1 VKIKGPRNRERIEY
15 DALLHKLLKLLFCYR
30 GMIRVTILKNI
41 ALVSHAL
48 LTLFSGARG
57 SNGWLSKA
65 ALSRCLP
72 LEIGPKEREQ
82 RLYRFLRNPLFT
94 PEVLIPLHVALAC
107 GTKLRERLP
116 MILDQT
122 TIRGIETLFIG
133 LVFEGRVLPIAF
145 SCFME
150 KFIHKSQNILE
161 HSLIL
166 AAMSCFPVEFRPLLI
181 LDRGYAR
188 VALLIELRQEG
199 IAFLCRAKRSVMVY
213 LNGKGQTLG
222 RFKIKP
228 GQLCR
233 YSVLYH
239 SQKKEPLD
247 LIIYFGKGYK
257 EPWYLLVPSGTPLTA
272 EEIVELYAKRMSIE
286 QGFRDWKTHLGVRG
300 LVFFGE
306 NPAPRLTRLL
316 LAFSLSYLLCLAL
329 GSTEEAQAVRAFV
342 EIKRHKPRHGTTRT
356 LSVLSIGILRLSLP
370 KFAKRAHQDL
380 LKMIQRLSRGK
391 GVIQWCLSPPKSL
404 PPYPKDSSHSMRT

>member
-1 VKIKGPRNRERIEY
+1 VKKRCSSRNQERIES
-15 DALLHKLLKLLFCYR
+15 DDLLRKLMELLLAYR

-41 ALVSHAL
+41 ALVTYAL
-48 LTLFSGARG
+48 VTLYHGARG
-57 SNGWLSKA
+57 GNGWLSKA
-65 ALSRCLP
+65 ALARCLP
-72 LEIGPKEREQ
+72 LGTGPKEREQ
-82 RLYRFLRNPLFT
+82 RLYRFLGNNRLT
-94 PEVLIPLHVALAC
+94 PELLIPLHVVLAC

-122 TIRGIETLFIG
+122 TLRGIETLLIG

-145 SCFME
+145 SCFM
-150 KFIHKSQNILE
+150 KPLIHKSQNILE

-188 VALLIELRQEG
+188 VSLFIHLREEG
-199 IAFLCRAKRSVMVY
+199 IPFLCRAKRSVMVY
-213 LNGKGQTLG
+213 LPGQTKGQTLG

-228 GQLCR
+228 GQILR

-239 SQKKEPLD
+239 SQQKEALD

-257 EPWYLLVPSGTPLTA
+257 EPWYLLVPSATSLTA

-300 LVFFGE
+300 LIFYGD

-329 GSTEEAQAVRAFV
+329 GSTEEALAVRAFV
-342 EIKRHKPRHGTTRT
+342 EIQRRTPRHGTTRT
-356 LSVLSIGILRLSLP
+356 LSVLSIGILRLSLK
-370 KFAKRAHQDL
+370 KFSKQADRDL
-380 LKMIQRLSRGK
+380 LKMLRRLSRGK
-391 GVIQWCLSPPKSL
+391 GVIQWSLSPPKPIRLSF
-404 PPYPKDSSHSMRT
+404 KR

>member
-1 VKIKGPRNRERIEY
+1 VRKARCSAKRERIES
-15 DALLHKLLKLLFCYR
+15 DDLLRKLMELLFVYR

-41 ALVSHAL
+41 ALVTYAL
-48 LTLFSGARG
+48 ITLFQGARG
-57 SNGWLSKA
+57 GNGWLSKA
-65 ALSRCLP
+65 ALARCLP
-72 LEIGPKEREQ
+72 LATGPKEREQ
-82 RLYRFLRNPLFT
+82 RLYRFLDNIRLT
-94 PEVLIPLHVALAC
+94 PELLIPLHIALAC
-107 GTKLRERLP
+107 GTRLRERLP

-122 TIRGIETLFIG
+122 TLRGIETLLVG

-150 KFIHKSQNILE
+150 EFIHKSQNILE

-166 AAMSCFPVEFRPLLI
+166 AAMSCFPPEFRPLLI

-188 VALLIELRQEG
+188 VGLLIELRQEG
-199 IAFLCRAKRSVMVY
+199 IPFLCRAKRSVMVY
-213 LNGKGQTLG
+213 LQGQTKGQTLG

-228 GQLCR
+228 GQIRR

-239 SQKKEPLD
+239 SQKKESLD

-257 EPWYLLVPSGTPLTA
+257 EAWYLLVPSGTSLTA
-272 EEIVELYAKRMSIE
+272 EEIVDLYAKRMSIE

-300 LVFFGE
+300 LVFYGD

-329 GSTEEAQAVRAFV
+329 GSTQEAQTVRAFV
-342 EIKRHKPRHGTTRT
+342 EIKRRKPRHGTTRT
-356 LSVLSIGILRLSLP
+356 LSVLSIGILRLSLK
-370 KFAKRAHQDL
+370 KFSKQAYHSL
-380 LKMIQRLSRGK
+380 LKMLSRLSQGK
-391 GVIQWCLSPPKSL
+391 GVIQWCLSPPKPIRLSF
-404 PPYPKDSSHSMRT
+404 KR

>member
-1 VKIKGPRNRERIEY
+1 LKSQKPRFHPNSERIEY
-15 DALLHKLLKLLFCYR
+15 DDLLRKLLGLLLVYR

-41 ALVSHAL
+41 ALVTYAL
-48 LTLFSGARG
+48 ITLFHGARG
-57 SNGWLSKA
+57 GNGWLSKA
-65 ALSRCLP
+65 ALARCLP
-72 LEIGPKEREQ
+72 LGTGPKEREQ
-82 RLYRFLRNPLFT
+82 RLYRFLDNIRFT
-94 PEVLIPLHVALAC
+94 PEILIPLHVALAC

-122 TIRGIETLFIG
+122 TIRGIETLLIG

-145 SCFME
+145 SCFM
-150 KFIHKSQNILE
+150 KKLIHKSQNILE

-166 AAMSCFPVEFRPLLI
+166 AAMSCFPVEVRPFLI

-188 VALLIELRQEG
+188 VALFIHLRKEG
-199 IAFLCRAKRSVMVY
+199 IPFLCRAKKSVMVY
-213 LNGKGQTLG
+213 LSGQTQGQTLG

-228 GQLCR
+228 GQLLR

-247 LIIYFGKGYK
+247 LIIYFGKDYQ
-257 EPWYLLVPSGTPLTA
+257 EPWYLLVPSGTSLTA
-272 EEIVELYAKRMSIE
+272 EQIVALYAKRMSIE

-300 LVFFGE
+300 LVFFGD

-329 GSTEEAQAVRAFV
+329 GSTQEALVVRSFV
-342 EIKRHKPRHGTTRT
+342 EIERRKPRHGTTRT
-356 LSVLSIGILRLSLP
+356 LSVLSIGILRISLK
-370 KFAKRAHQDL
+370 KFSKQADQEL
-380 LKMIQRLSRGK
+380 LRMLRRLSRGR
-391 GVIQWCLSPPKSL
+391 GVIQWCLLPPK
-404 PPYPKDSSHSMRT
+404 PVRFSSKQ

>member
-1 VKIKGPRNRERIEY
+1 MKKPPSRNRERIES
-15 DALLHKLLKLLFCYR
+15 DDLLRKLMELLFVYR

-41 ALVSHAL
+41 ALVTYGL
-48 LTLFSGARG
+48 ITLYHGARG
-57 SNGWLSKA
+57 GNGWLSKA
-65 ALSRCLP
+65 ALARCLP
-72 LEIGPKEREQ
+72 LGTGPKEREQ
-82 RLYRFLRNPLFT
+82 RLYRFLGNTRLS

-122 TIRGIETLFIG
+122 TLRGVETLLIG

-145 SCFME
+145 SCFM
-150 KFIHKSQNILE
+150 KNLIHKSQNILE

-166 AAMSCFPVEFRPLLI
+166 AAMSCFPIEFRPLLI

-188 VALLIELRQEG
+188 VALFIQLRQEG
-199 IAFLCRAKRSVMVY
+199 IPFLCRAKRSVMVY

-222 RFKIKP
+222 RFRIKP
-228 GQLCR
+228 GQVRR

-247 LIIYFGKGYK
+247 LIIYFGKGYQ
-257 EPWYLLVPSGTPLTA
+257 EPWYLLVPQGTSLTA

-300 LVFFGE
+300 LVFYGD

-342 EIKRHKPRHGTTRT
+342 EIKRYKPRHGTTRT

-370 KFAKRAHQDL
+370 KFSKQARRDL

-404 PPYPKDSSHSMRT
+404 PLTLSTSIRR

>member
-1 VKIKGPRNRERIEY
+1 ME
-15 DALLHKLLKLLFCYR
+15 LLFVYR

-41 ALVSHAL
+41 ALVTYAL
-48 LTLFSGARG
+48 VTLFHGARG
-57 SNGWLSKA
+57 GNGWLSKA
-65 ALSRCLP
+65 ALARCLP
-72 LEIGPKEREQ
+72 LGTGPKEREQ
-82 RLYRFLRNPLFT
+82 RLYRFLDNIRLT
-94 PEVLIPLHVALAC
+94 PELLIPLHVALVC

-122 TIRGIETLFIG
+122 SIRGIETLLIG

-145 SCFME
+145 SCFMK

-188 VALLIELRQEG
+188 VALLIQLRQEG

-213 LNGKGQTLG
+213 LPGQTKGQTLG
-222 RFKIKP
+222 RFKVKP
-228 GQLCR
+228 GQILR

-239 SQKKEPLD
+239 SHKKEPLD

-257 EPWYLLVPSGTPLTA
+257 DPWYLLVPSGTSLRA
-272 EEIVELYAKRMSIE
+272 QEIVELYAKRMSIE

-300 LVFFGE
+300 LVFYGD

-329 GSTEEAQAVRAFV
+329 GSTEEAQAVRTFV
-342 EIKRHKPRHGTTRT
+342 EIKRFKPRHGTRRT
-356 LSVLSIGILRLSLP
+356 LSVLSIGILRLSL
-370 KFAKRAHQDL
+370 KRFSKQAYRDL
-380 LKMIQRLSRGK
+380 LKMLRRLSRGK
-391 GVIQWCLSPPKSL
+391 GVIQWCLSPPHPIRLSFK
-404 PPYPKDSSHSMRT
+404 R

>member
-1 VKIKGPRNRERIEY
+1 MKRHRCSGNRERIEL
-15 DALLHKLLKLLFCYR
+15 DDLLARLMELLFVYR

-41 ALVSHAL
+41 ALLTYAL
-48 LTLFSGARG
+48 VTLFHGARG
-57 SNGWLSKA
+57 GNGWLSKA
-65 ALSRCLP
+65 ALARCLP
-72 LEIGPKEREQ
+72 LGTGPKEREQ
-82 RLYRFLRNPLFT
+82 RLYRFLDNIRLT
-94 PEVLIPLHVALAC
+94 PELLIPLHVALVC
-107 GTKLRERLP
+107 GTKIGERLP

-122 TIRGIETLFIG
+122 TIRGIETLLIG

-145 SCFME
+145 SCFMK
-150 KFIHKSQNILE
+150 KFIPKSQNILE

-166 AAMSCFPVEFRPLLI
+166 AAMSCFPVEVRPLLI

-188 VALLIELRQEG
+188 VALLIQLRQEG
-199 IAFLCRAKRSVMVY
+199 IPFLCRAKRSVMVY

-222 RFKIKP
+222 RFKIRP
-228 GQLCR
+228 GQLRR

-257 EPWYLLVPSGTPLTA
+257 DPWYLLVPSGTSLTA
-272 EEIVELYAKRMSIE
+272 QEIVDLYAKRMSIE

-300 LVFFGE
+300 LVFYGD

-356 LSVLSIGILRLSLP
+356 LSVLSIGILRLSLK
-370 KFAKRAHQDL
+370 KFSKQAYRNL
-380 LKMIQRLSRGK
+380 LKMLSRLSRGK
-391 GVIQWCLSPPKSL
+391 GVIQWCLSPPKPIRLSF
-404 PPYPKDSSHSMRT
+404 KR

>member
-1 VKIKGPRNRERIEY
+1 MKGKKRPVARNRERIDY
-15 DALLHKLLKLLFCYR
+15 DPLLRKLLELLWVYR
-30 GMIRVTILKNI
+30 GMIRITILKNI
-41 ALVSHAL
+41 GLITYGL
-48 LTLFSGARG
+48 ITLFSGARG
-57 SNGWLSKA
+57 GNGWLSKA
-65 ALSRCLP
+65 ALARCLP
-72 LEIGPKEREQ
+72 LGIGPKEREQ
-82 RLYRFLRNPLFT
+82 RLYRFLDNIRLT

-107 GTKLRERLP
+107 GTQLRERLP

-122 TIRGIETLFIG
+122 TIRGIETLLIG
-133 LVFEGRVLPIAF
+133 VVFEGRVLPIAF
-145 SCFME
+145 SCFMK

-188 VALLIELRQEG
+188 VALFIHFREEG
-199 IAFLCRAKRSVMVY
+199 IPFLCRAKRSVMVY
-213 LNGKGQTLG
+213 LQGQSKGKTLG

-228 GQLCR
+228 GQLRR

-257 EPWYLLVPSGTPLTA
+257 EPWYLLVPSGTSLTA
-272 EEIVELYAKRMSIE
+272 EEIVGLYAKRMSIE

-300 LVFFGE
+300 LIFYGA

-329 GSTEEAQAVRAFV
+329 GSTEEAEAVRLFV
-342 EIKRHKPRHGTTRT
+342 EIKRSKPRHGTTRT
-356 LSVLSIGILRLSLP
+356 LSVLSIGILRLSLK
-370 KFAKRAHQDL
+370 KFSKQAYQNL
-380 LKMIQRLSRGK
+380 IEMIGRLSRGK
-391 GVIQWCLSPPKSL
+391 GVIQWCLSPPH
-404 PPYPKDSSHSMRT
+404 PIRHSFKR

>member
-1 VKIKGPRNRERIEY
+1 VRKVRCSGNRERIES
-15 DALLHKLLKLLFCYR
+15 DDLLRRLMELLLAYR
-30 GMIRVTILKNI
+30 GVIRLTILKNI
-41 ALVSHAL
+41 ALVTYAL
-48 LTLFSGARG
+48 ITLYHGARG
-57 SNGWLSKA
+57 GNGWLSKA
-65 ALSRCLP
+65 ALARCLP
-72 LEIGPKEREQ
+72 LGTGPKEREQ
-82 RLYRFLRNPLFT
+82 RLYRFLGNIRLT

-122 TIRGIETLFIG
+122 TIRGIETLLIG

-145 SCFME
+145 SCFM
-150 KFIHKSQNILE
+150 KRFIHKSQNILE

-188 VALLIELRQEG
+188 VALFIHLREEG
-199 IAFLCRAKRSVMVY
+199 IPFLCRAKRSVMVY
-213 LNGKGQTLG
+213 LQGQTKGKTLG

-228 GQLCR
+228 GQIRR

-257 EPWYLLVPSGTPLTA
+257 EPWYLLVPSGTSLTA
-272 EEIVELYAKRMSIE
+272 EEIAELYAKRMSIE

-300 LVFFGE
+300 LVFYGD

-329 GSTEEAQAVRAFV
+329 GSTEEALGVRAFV
-342 EIKRHKPRHGTTRT
+342 EIQRRKPRHGTTRT
-356 LSVLSIGILRLSLP
+356 LSVLSIGILRLSLK
-370 KFAKRAHQDL
+370 KFSKQADRDL
-380 LKMIQRLSRGK
+380 LKMLCRLSRGK
-391 GVIQWCLSPPKSL
+391 GVLQWCLSPPKPLKVSF
-404 PPYPKDSSHSMRT
+404 KR

>member
-1 VKIKGPRNRERIEY
+1 VKKRPSSRNRERI
-15 DALLHKLLKLLFCYR
+15 DSDDLLRELMKLLLAYR

-41 ALVSHAL
+41 ALTTYAL
-48 LTLFSGARG
+48 VTLYHGARG
-57 SNGWLSKA
+57 GNGWLSKA
-65 ALSRCLP
+65 ALARCLP
-72 LEIGPKEREQ
+72 LGTGPKEREQ
-82 RLYRFLRNPLFT
+82 RLYRFLANTRLT
-94 PEVLIPLHVALAC
+94 PELLIPLHVALAC

-122 TIRGIETLFIG
+122 TLRGIETLLIG

-145 SCFME
+145 SCFM
-150 KFIHKSQNILE
+150 KKLIHKSQNILE

-188 VALLIELRQEG
+188 VALLIHLRQEG
-199 IAFLCRAKRSVMVY
+199 IPFLCRAKRSVMVY
-213 LNGKGQTLG
+213 LQGQTKGQTLG

-228 GQLCR
+228 GQLLR
-233 YSVLYH
+233 YSVFYH

-247 LIIYFGKGYK
+247 LIIYFAKGYQD
-257 EPWYLLVPSGTPLTA
+257 PWYLLVPSGTSLTPK
-272 EEIVELYAKRMSIE
+272 EIVDLYAKRMSIE

-300 LVFFGE
+300 LVFYGV

-329 GSTEEAQAVRAFV
+329 GSTEEARVVRAFV
-342 EIKRHKPRHGTTRT
+342 EIERHKPRHGTTRT
-356 LSVLSIGILRLSLP
+356 LSVLSIGILRLSLK
-370 KFAKRAHQDL
+370 KFSKQADRAL
-380 LKMIQRLSRGK
+380 LKMLHRLSRGK
-391 GVIQWCLSPPKSL
+391 GVIQWCFSPPKPIKLSF
-404 PPYPKDSSHSMRT
+404 KR

>member
-1 VKIKGPRNRERIEY
+1 ME
-15 DALLHKLLKLLFCYR
+15 LLFAYR

-41 ALVSHAL
+41 ALVTYAL
-48 LTLFSGARG
+48 VTLYHGARG
-57 SNGWLSKA
+57 GNGWLSKA
-65 ALSRCLP
+65 ALARCLP
-72 LEIGPKEREQ
+72 LGTGPKEREQ
-82 RLYRFLRNPLFT
+82 RLYRFLDNFHLT
-94 PEVLIPLHVALAC
+94 PELLIPLHIALAC

-122 TIRGIETLFIG
+122 TIRGIETLLVG

-145 SCFME
+145 SCFM
-150 KFIHKSQNILE
+150 KKLIHKSQNILE

-188 VALLIELRQEG
+188 VALLIHFREEG
-199 IAFLCRAKRSVMVY
+199 IPFLCRAKRSVMVY
-213 LNGKGQTLG
+213 LQGQRKGKTLG

-228 GQLCR
+228 GQICR

-257 EPWYLLVPSGTPLTA
+257 EPWYLLVPSGTSLTA
-272 EEIVELYAKRMSIE
+272 KEIVELYAKRMSIE

-300 LVFFGE
+300 LIFYGV

-329 GSTEEAQAVRAFV
+329 GSTEEALAVRAFV
-342 EIKRHKPRHGTTRT
+342 EIQRHKPRHGTTRT
-356 LSVLSIGILRLSLP
+356 LSVLSIGILRLSLK
-370 KFAKRAHQDL
+370 KFSKQANRDL
-380 LKMIQRLSRGK
+380 LKMLHRLTQGK
-391 GVIQWCLSPPKSL
+391 GVIQWCLSPPKPIRLSF
-404 PPYPKDSSHSMRT
+404 RQ

>member
-1 VKIKGPRNRERIEY
+1 MSKVRSSPNRERIES
-15 DALLHKLLKLLFCYR
+15 DDLLRKLMELLFVYR

-41 ALVSHAL
+41 ALVTYAL
-48 LTLFSGARG
+48 ITLFQGARG
-57 SNGWLSKA
+57 GNGWLSKA
-65 ALSRCLP
+65 ALARCLP
-72 LEIGPKEREQ
+72 LGTGPKEREQ
-82 RLYRFLRNPLFT
+82 RLYRFLDNIRLT
-94 PEVLIPLHVALAC
+94 PELLIPLHIALAC

-122 TIRGIETLFIG
+122 TLRGIETLLIG

-150 KFIHKSQNILE
+150 EFIHKSQNILE

-166 AAMSCFPVEFRPLLI
+166 AAMSCFPPEFRPLLI

-199 IAFLCRAKRSVMVY
+199 IPFLCRAKRSVMVY
-213 LNGKGQTLG
+213 LQGQIKGQTLG
-222 RFKIKP
+222 RFKIKV
-228 GQLCR
+228 GQIRR

-239 SQKKEPLD
+239 SQKKESLD

-257 EPWYLLVPSGTPLTA
+257 EPWYLLVPSGTSLTA
-272 EEIVELYAKRMSIE
+272 EEIVDLYGRRMSIE

-300 LVFFGE
+300 LVFYGD

-329 GSTEEAQAVRAFV
+329 GSTQEAQTVRAFV
-342 EIKRHKPRHGTTRT
+342 EIKRRKPRHGTTRT
-356 LSVLSIGILRLSLP
+356 LSVLSIGILRLSLK
-370 KFAKRAHQDL
+370 KFSKQAYRNL
-380 LKMIQRLSRGK
+380 LKMLSRLSRGK
-391 GVIQWCLSPPKSL
+391 GVIQWCLSPPKPIKLSF
-404 PPYPKDSSHSMRT
+404 KR

>member
-1 VKIKGPRNRERIEY
+1 ME
-15 DALLHKLLKLLFCYR
+15 LLFVYR

-41 ALVSHAL
+41 ALVTYGL
-48 LTLFSGARG
+48 VTLFHGARG
-57 SNGWLSKA
+57 GNGWLSKA
-65 ALSRCLP
+65 ALARCLP
-72 LEIGPKEREQ
+72 LGTGPKEREQ
-82 RLYRFLRNPLFT
+82 RLYRFLGNIRLT
-94 PEVLIPLHVALAC
+94 PELLIPLHVALAC

-122 TIRGIETLFIG
+122 TIRGIETLLIG

-145 SCFME
+145 SCFMK
-150 KFIHKSQNILE
+150 KFIYKSQNILE

-188 VALLIELRQEG
+188 VALLIHLRQEG
-199 IAFLCRAKRSVMVY
+199 IPFLCRAKRSVMIY

-228 GQLCR
+228 GQIRR

-257 EPWYLLVPSGTPLTA
+257 EPWYLLVPQGTSLTA

-300 LVFFGE
+300 LVFYGD

-329 GSTEEAQAVRAFV
+329 GSTEEALDVRAFV

-370 KFAKRAHQDL
+370 KFSKQAYQDL
-380 LKMIQRLSRGK
+380 LKMLRRLSRGK

-404 PPYPKDSSHSMRT
+404 PLTLISISLKR